1 MPRSAIARSCFRG
14 LRKALHTH
22 FRDESLRQGY
32 EDARD
37 QIADLLGSQPDV
49 PITQDS
55 LAGFLNGFLL
65 ACTQFATIELINE
78 QTDDMFPVIGG
89 IYLLAA
95 KAPLSCQPE
104 QLDALK
110 AGFFRRLTGPLGA
123 DFRSQ
128 PADARQRNAA
138 AGDAIRRIFSTTPD
152 VPVNRE
158 SLAGFVLGVMYSH
171 RYVPADGEVL
181 AAIMVAACVLADQSD
196 AEPIRS
202 DGPGL
207 W

>member
-1 MPRSAIARSCFRG
+1 MPRTAIARSCFRG

-22 FRDESLRQGY
+22 FRDESIRKGY

-37 QIADLLGSQPDV
+37 LIADLFGTQPDV

-78 QTDDMFPVIGG
+78 QNDDMFPVIGG
-89 IYLLAA
+89 VYLLGA

-110 AGFFRRLTGPLGA
+110 AGFFRRLTGPLRA
-123 DFRSQ
+123 DLRPQ
-128 PADARQRNAA
+128 PADVRQRNAA
-138 AGDAIRRIFSTTPD
+138 AEDAIRRILGTTPD

-171 RYVPADGEVL
+171 RYLPTDGDGL
-181 AAIMVAACVLADQSD
+181 TAIMVAACHLADRSD